1 MPYIVTKL
9 EPRKGEISILDF
21 LDDKVTLDML
31 KPPTKFQKTATR
43 TDFYKEIRPEKLA
56 AINIPAYIK
65 TLETWYEQYKEFDLD
80 DMNSLYTTFYV
91 PKQKS
96 TPEHP
101 KWRKITAPQDDFS
114 VALSALK
121 DIFERFMHGCYY
133 HTSAFAYVKG
143 RCCRD
148 AGEKHVM
155 NNWFLKLD
163 FSDFFGSTTLDFVM
177 RMFANVFP
185 FSEIVKSLDGVTILQ
200 KCLKMCF
207 LDGGLPQGTP
217 TSPIITNIM
226 MIPFD
231 HTLTKGLRDKRVE
244 KDGNQYGYT
253 YTRYA
258 DDLAISCKVDFNV
271 KEMIKNVEAVLDRY
285 QAPFK
290 LGHDKTQYGSN
301 AGSNWLLGFMLTQDH
316 KITVGYKRKK
326 RLKAMLNNYL
336 MDRAHGKPWDL
347 AEVQHLH
354 GEMEYC
360 THNDESAVY
369 IIKKYSE
376 KYGVDIIKTI
386 RADLKSHKS
395 IQ

>member
-9 EPRKGEISILDF
+9 EPKRGEISILDF

-31 KPPTKFQKTATR
+31 KPPTKFQQTATR
-43 TDFYKEIRPEKLA
+43 TDYYETIKPEKLA
-56 AINIPAYIK
+56 MLNIPSMIK
-65 TLETWYEQYKEFDLD
+65 VLETWYEEHKQFDLD

-91 PKQKS
+91 PKKKS
-96 TPEHP
+96 TPENP
-101 KWRKITAPQDDFS
+101 KWRKITAPQGDFS
-114 VALSALK
+114 LALTMLK
-121 DIFERFMHGCYY
+121 DIFELFMHGCYY
-133 HTSAFAYVKG
+133 HTNAFAYIKG

-148 AGEKHVM
+148 AGEKHVK

-163 FSDFFGSTTLDFVM
+163 FSDFFGSTTLEFVM

-185 FSEIVKSLDGVTILQ
+185 FSEIVKVPDGAAIL
-200 KCLKMCF
+200 KRCLRMCF

-217 TSPIITNIM
+217 ISPIITNIM

-231 HTLTKGLRDKRVE
+231 HTLSKGLRGKKVE
-244 KDGNQYGYT
+244 KDGHSYGFT

-258 DDLAISCKVDFNV
+258 DDLAISCKVGFNI
-271 KEMIKNVEAVLDRY
+271 KEMVSNVEAVLDRY
-285 QAPFK
+285 DAPFR

-316 KITVGYKRKK
+316 KISVGYKRKK

-336 MDRAHGKPWDL
+336 MDRTNGTPWEL
-347 AEVQHLH
+347 GEIQHLH

-360 THNDESAVY
+360 AHNDESARY
-369 IIKKYSE
+369 IIKNYSE

-386 RADLKSHKS
+386 RADLKKHKAA
-395 IQ
+395 